1 MNANETGPR
10 STLSASKNPPKTVP
24 NAGDARFFHHGK
36 VNSKR
41 HFRHF
46 SRESL
51 RPTGNKTTKSPERL
65 RPGDCSPADNVA
77 VAPACD
83 DPHHLARD
91 HLRLQ
96 HEEVGPESPTL
107 AVAEDRPSHVIWL
120 TNPTPAQ
127 PRANQDHWRQCF
139 LNALSGRDRGR
150 RVGSLSSEI
159 DRRTPVRRSGTRRL
173 VDLSRSNTARAG
185 LDVLRSPVNHR
196 PDPLQIRQPAS
207 LGDVVSVRDVVA
219 GHWPLAADI
228 ASLRHDRPPR
238 TPRIGARF
246 NNTISDIYQGLA
258 AMMERKQGGLGGSGL
273 HPDIMRET
281 RPRPLRRSTSI
292 IPLSPSS
299 RSMIR

>member
-10 STLSASKNPPKTVP
+10 STLSASRNSPETVP
-24 NAGDARFFHHGK
+24 NAGDVRLFRHGK

-41 HFRHF
+41 RFRLF
-46 SRESL
+46 TRQPL
-51 RPTGNKTTKSPERL
+51 RPTEDKLQKSPEQQ
-65 RPGDCSPADNVA
+65 RPGAGPAADHVDI
-77 VAPACD
+77 APGCD
-83 DPHHLARD
+83 DPLHLGRN
-91 HLRLQ
+91 HLRPP
-96 HEEVGPESPTL
+96 HETDGPESPSLTL
-107 AVAEDRPSHVIWL
+107 SEDRPSHVIWL
-120 TNPTPAQ
+120 TNPAPPQ
-127 PRANQDHWRQCF
+127 PRADQDHWRQCF
-139 LNALSGRDRGR
+139 LNALNGRDRGR
-150 RVGSLSSEI
+150 RVGWLSSEI

-185 LDVLRSPVNHR
+185 LDVLRSSVDHC

-207 LGDVVSVRDVVA
+207 LGDVVSVRNVVA

-246 NNTISDIYQGLA
+246 NNIISDIYQGA
-258 AMMERKQGGLGGSGL
+258 EVAEGVGGSGL
-273 HPDIMRET
+273 QPDIMRET